1 MQPTHSATAQ
11 PFTAS
16 FPRADIHEL
25 LTPDLLHQLIKGTFK
40 DHLVDWVIE
49 YIQLTSATEDEA
61 NKIIDQIDPPVSQ
74 ARPVVF
80 PLMISPILI
89 FSLLAAAPFTGL
101 RRFPHGCNFS
111 QWTGDDTKVLMKVRF
126 HVRFRT
132 RLRADIS

>member
-1 MQPTHSATAQ
+1 MQ

-61 NKIIDQIDPPVSQ
+61 NKIIDQLD
-74 ARPVVF
+74 
-80 PLMISPILI
+80 
-89 FSLLAAAPFTGL
+89 
-101 RRFPHGCNFS
+101 RR
-111 QWTGDDTKVLMKVRF
+111 
-126 HVRFRT
+126 
-132 RLRADIS
+132 